1 MIEVLHLLPV
11 LAVAMV
17 LNIAINTWFNVKVQ
31 DFKFDWKILANGAK
45 KALII
50 GVTYIGLAYI
60 FIEVPSLTETL
71 GITPVFIIILAIGTY
86 TYDVVK
92 GLAKVQGIKVEMKE
106 VKQTPKETKEV

>member
-1 MIEVLHLLPV
+1 MIEILELLKP
-11 LAVAMV
+11 LAIAMA

-31 DFKFDWKILANGAK
+31 DFKFDWKILANGIK

-50 GVTYIGLAYI
+50 GATYIGLAYI
-60 FIEVPSLTETL
+60 FTEVPSLTETL

-86 TYDVVK
+86 TYDVIK

-106 VKQTPKETKEV
+106 VEQTPKETKKV

>member
-1 MIEVLHLLPV
+1 MKEVLHLLPV
-11 LAVAMV
+11 LAIAMI

-60 FIEVPSLTETL
+60 FTEVPSLTETL

-92 GLAKVQGIKVEMKE
+92 GLAKVQGIKVEIKE
-106 VKQTPKETKEV
+106 IKQTSKDEE